1 MTDDGNKEHA
11 PIYQWP
17 WWLAGFLLLGLIL
30 TIFWMRGAVAEVER
44 IRKATDEMKQPAEPA
59 KPKQ

>member
-1 MTDDGNKEHA
+1 MTDDVKKERV
-11 PIYQWP
+11 PIYHWP

-44 IRKATDEMKQPAEPA
+44 IREATDEMKQPAEPVQH
-59 KPKQ
+59 KQ